1 MKSLLKSLFLLAVL
15 TTAFCVP
22 ELKELYIREYVGSQ
36 VFKLTNIEM
45 TGGGT
50 GFVVK
55 VPGGKTVLMTNSH
68 VCEGIQ
74 KNSASSKIM
83 ATQGDKKF
91 YLKVIKIYK
100 KHDLC
105 AIEAPK
111 GYIGLS
117 LGSEPTIGQ
126 LITIVGHPRLKPLTL
141 SHGQIISEELVQI
154 AVKQVSNP
162 NECKDGTQVYYVPF
176 YGILCV
182 KTYPAIATNARAMP
196 GNSGSPL
203 VDSLGHVVAVLFCS
217 DNEVFDGGAVPLRFL
232 EAFLLDLSKLK
243 L

>member
-22 ELKELYIREYVGSQ
+22 ELKELYIREYAGSQ
-36 VFKLTNIEM
+36 VFRLTNVEM

-74 KNSASSKIM
+74 KNSASSKIL

-91 YLKVIKIYK
+91 YLKIIKIYR

-111 GYIGLS
+111 GYRGLS
-117 LGSEPTIGQ
+117 VGSEPTIGQ

-141 SHGQIISEELVQI
+141 SHGQIIAEELVQI
-154 AVKQVSNP
+154 PVKQVSHP
-162 NECKDGTQVYYVPF
+162 SQCDAGTKAMAVPF

-182 KTYPAIATNARAMP
+182 KTYSTTSTNARAMP
-196 GNSGSPL
+196 GNSGSPV
-203 VDSLGHVVAVLFCS
+203 VDSLGQVVAVLFCS
-217 DNEVFDGGAVPLRFL
+217 DNEIFDGGAVPLRFL